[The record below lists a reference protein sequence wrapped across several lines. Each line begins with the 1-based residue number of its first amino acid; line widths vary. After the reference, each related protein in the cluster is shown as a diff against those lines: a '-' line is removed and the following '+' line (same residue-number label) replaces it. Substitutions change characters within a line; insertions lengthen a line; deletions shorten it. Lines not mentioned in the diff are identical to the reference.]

1 LRDHPQFT
9 AYLALICV
17 CIFWGTTYLGIRIAL
32 ESFSPATLVCLRN
45 LLSGT
50 LTLSV
55 AAAIGARLPRG
66 RDLWATAGYGVM
78 VIGMGNG
85 ALALAEQWIPTGLAS
100 LFVTTSPFW
109 FVGIDALLPG
119 GERLHGPTVR
129 GLLLGFA
136 GVLFLLAP
144 AFQAVVTHQSFAGGA
159 GGGAGGGA
167 MIAAFLVLQ
176 LSGASW
182 AWGSLLQRNR
192 KLSAHPF
199 VLGGVQ
205 QLATGVAYLPATL
218 LQLNSAHWTTRG
230 MGAIVYLAIFGGMV
244 GYGCYALAI
253 ARLPLAIVSIYTYVN
268 PVVAVFLGWL
278 FYRESFG
285 IREALAMAI
294 IFAGIAV
301 VRRASVAAKELR
313 ADRAAEGRQQS
324 GQQK

>member
-1 LRDHPQFT
+1 MRDHPHFT

-32 ESFSPATLVCLRN
+32 ESFPPATLVCLRN

-50 LTLSV
+50 ITLSV

-85 ALALAEQWIPTGLAS
+85 ALAVAELWIPTGLAS
-100 LFVTTSPFW
+100 LFATTSPFW

-136 GVLFLLAP
+136 GVVFLLAP
-144 AFQAVVTHQSFAGGA
+144 AVQAVVTHHSLAAGGA
-159 GGGAGGGA
+159 AGGA
-167 MIAAFLVLQ
+167 MIGGFFLLQ

-192 KLSAHPF
+192 KSPAHPF
-199 VLGGVQ
+199 VIGGVQ
-205 QLATGVAYLPATL
+205 QVATGLVYLPPTL
-218 LQLNSAHWTTRG
+218 LQLNSAHWTSHG
-230 MGAIVYLAIFGGMV
+230 IGAIVYLAIFGGIV

-285 IREALAMAI
+285 FREAAAMAI
-294 IFAGIAV
+294 VFAGIAE
-301 VRRASVAAKELR
+301 VRRTSVAAEKSR

-324 GQQK
+324 G

>member
-1 LRDHPQFT
+1 MREHPQFT
-9 AYLALICV
+9 EYLALICV

-32 ESFSPATLVCLRN
+32 ESFPPATLVCLRN

-50 LTLSV
+50 ITLSV
-55 AAAIGARLPRG
+55 AVAIGARLPRG
-66 RDLWATAGYGVM
+66 RDLWATAGYGLM
-78 VIGMGNG
+78 VIGIGNG
-85 ALALAEQWIPTGLAS
+85 ALALAETWIPTGLAS

-119 GERLHGPTVR
+119 GERLHAPTVR

-144 AFQAVVTHQSFAGGA
+144 AVQAVVTQQSFAA
-159 GGGAGGGA
+159 GGGSIGG
-167 MIAAFLVLQ
+167 FLLLQ
-176 LSGASW
+176 LSAASW

-192 KLSAHPF
+192 KSPAHPF
-199 VLGGVQ
+199 VIGGVQ
-205 QLATGVAYLPATL
+205 QLATGLAYLLPTV
-218 LQLNSAHWTTRG
+218 LQLNSAHWTMRG
-230 MGAIVYLAIFGGMV
+230 IGAIVYLAIFGGMV

-278 FYRESFG
+278 VYRETFG
-285 IREALAMAI
+285 LREAAAMAV

-301 VRRASVAAKELR
+301 VRRASVSAEKLR
-313 ADRAAEGRQQS
+313 AHRTAEGRQQS
-324 GQQK
+324 G